1 MSISELSAVAVRS
14 AERVDACVRH
24 DFLGAPVDCLA
35 MAETLSAIDAAMQQ
49 RKLLHHVCLNVTK
62 FVAMRSDAEL
72 ARDVRSSD
80 LVSIDGMGIVWAARL
95 LGIHVPERVAGIDLL
110 ENVLALCATKGYRP
124 YFLGAQRTVL
134 NAAVAQIR
142 RRHPSLVF
150 AGSRDGYFAPEQE
163 DALVAAIR
171 QSGADC
177 LFVGMPTP
185 LKERFLFR
193 HRNTLGV
200 PFVMGVG
207 GSFDVLAGHVRR
219 APRLLQKMGLEWLCR
234 LLQEPRRLGPRHLK
248 ANVAFAAILLKALLK
263 RVTPTSP
270 PRMA

>member
-14 AERVDACVRH
+14 AERIDACVRH

-35 MAETLSAIDAAMQQ
+35 MAETLSAIDEAIQQ

-80 LVSIDGMGIVWAARL
+80 LVSVDGMGIVWAARL
-95 LGIHVPERVAGIDLL
+95 LGIGVPERVAGIDLL
-110 ENVLALCATKGYRP
+110 ENVLALCAAKGYRP
-124 YFLGAQRTVL
+124 YFLGAQTPVL
-134 NAAVAQIR
+134 DAAIAQIR
-142 RRHPSLVF
+142 RRHPTLVF
-150 AGSRDGYFAPEQE
+150 AGSQDGYFRPEQE
-163 DALVAAIR
+163 NAVVANIR
-171 QSGADC
+171 DSGADC

-219 APRLLQKMGLEWLCR
+219 APRLLQRMGLEWLCR

-248 ANVAFAAILLKALLK
+248 ANAAFAAILLKALLK
-263 RVTPTSP
+263 RTMPTSP